1 MPPDAMVAVEDF
13 TALGAMQAIKQKG
26 LYMPEDIG
34 LIGFANEAFS
44 SYVTPSLSTIDQQTI
59 KMGEEEARLFIA
71 LGKGKDKG
79 QKHPGKIVMD
89 LVWLNRESSRKA
101 PAPATRKTRKQTRSP

>member
-13 TALGAMQAIKQKG
+13 TALGAMQAITQQG

-34 LIGFANEAFS
+34 LIGFATEAFS

-59 KMGEEEARLFIA
+59 KLGEAAARLFIA
-71 LGKGKDKG
+71 LGKGKDNG
-79 QKHPGKIVMD
+79 QKHHGNNVLDPVLLI
-89 LVWLNRESSRKA
+89 RASY
-101 PAPATRKTRKQTRSP
+101 RSTP